1 MKCPGPSAKRQSLGS
16 ASSGA
21 GTLAWHD
28 IIVLDG
34 RTAMGGVK
42 RFMEVQEEKER
53 QAWEAIAIG
62 RNLRCSVCC
71 CLLSKDEFDAF
82 GDRCSTHQAR

>member
-1 MKCPGPSAKRQSLGS
+1 
-16 ASSGA
+16 
-21 GTLAWHD
+21 
-28 IIVLDG
+28 
-34 RTAMGGVK
+34 MGGVK